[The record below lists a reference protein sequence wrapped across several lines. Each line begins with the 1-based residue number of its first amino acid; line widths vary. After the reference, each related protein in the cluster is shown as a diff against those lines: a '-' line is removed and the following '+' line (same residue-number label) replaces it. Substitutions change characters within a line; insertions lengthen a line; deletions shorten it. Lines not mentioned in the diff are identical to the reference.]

1 MDLQQTQE
9 AQRHCQDNVRRK
21 QKPGY
26 DKRLTKRAMQQT
38 EQEVGATGM
47 GKVRPEKMDIKS
59 SFGQKYFYDLCLLGF
74 IGAQKQLKKT

>member
-1 MDLQQTQE
+1 MAKSNLKYQSHIDGYKCQHMQTAVCWGEPLWAGENPLDNQTQD

-38 EQEVGATGM
+38 EQEAPCHRNG
-47 GKVRPEKMDIKS
+47 
-59 SFGQKYFYDLCLLGF
+59 
-74 IGAQKQLKKT
+74 